1 MARQLRI
8 EYEGALYHVL
18 SRGNEG
24 RSIFPDDEDRC
35 LFLEALSQ
43 LSHRFEIDIC
53 AYVLMTTHYHV
64 LP

>member
-18 SRGNEG
+18 SRGNEA
-24 RSIFPDDEDRC
+24 RSIFLDDEDRS

-43 LSHRFEIDIC
+43 LSNRFEIDIC